1 MNSAD
6 RIEAFN
12 FIVVPPLRILTFV
25 WLRCSK
31 ARFQSLNIL
40 LHNVC
45 AKWQIPK
52 TVITPAW
59 QFWWKLNEK
68 VFDCTTYL
76 MTLIWIGY
84 TSKQETLFW
93 TSISCPTPFTKSS
106 KIWPGFFKGRPNK
119 EEKDAGIGMDGLIPQ
134 VDMLDSKS
142 LHGGWPCF
150 GIFHAA
156 SQLRPPSLSKAKVAA
171 KLPIFS
177 TQAGRQKSLVD
188 PITLLVLT
196 LWKTN
201 SIERWKFQIFIC
213 GTKYSVDVFLLHLD
227 FSFYIHICYYIL
239 KIL

>member
-1 MNSAD
+1 MLYRLLEYLHLYDFA
-6 RIEAFN
+6 AQKLGFK
-12 FIVVPPLRILTFV
+12 VWTYCYTTFV
-25 WLRCSK
+25 QNGKSQKLLSPQLDNSGENWMKKFLIVQLIWWHWFELGILVSKKHYFEQAFRVRHLLQSPPKSGLVFSK
-31 ARFQSLNIL
+31 ADQ
-40 LHNVC
+40 
-45 AKWQIPK
+45 
-52 TVITPAW
+52 
-59 QFWWKLNEK
+59 
-68 VFDCTTYL
+68 
-76 MTLIWIGY
+76 
-84 TSKQETLFW
+84 
-93 TSISCPTPFTKSS
+93 
-106 KIWPGFFKGRPNK
+106 NK

-188 PITLLVLT
+188 PITLLVFT

-201 SIERWKFQIFIC
+201 PIQKWKFQIFIC

-227 FSFYIHICYYIL
+227 FSFYIHIL

>member
-1 MNSAD
+1 MQNGKSQKVLSPQLD
-6 RIEAFN
+6 DSGENWMKKF
-12 FIVVPPLRILTFV
+12 
-25 WLRCSK
+25 S
-31 ARFQSLNIL
+31 
-40 LHNVC
+40 NV
-45 AKWQIPK
+45 Q
-52 TVITPAW
+52 
-59 QFWWKLNEK
+59 
-68 VFDCTTYL
+68 
-76 MTLIWIGY
+76 LIWWHCFELGILV
-84 TSKQETLFW
+84 SKKHYFEQVPT
-93 TSISCPTPFTKSS
+93 SCPTPFTKSS
-106 KIWPGFFKGRPNK
+106 KIWPGFFSKACPNK

-201 SIERWKFQIFIC
+201 PIQKWKYQILIR
-213 GTKYSVDVFLLHLD
+213 GTKYYVDVFLLHLD
-227 FSFYIHICYYIL
+227 FSFFIHT
-239 KIL
+239 